1 MILGNYYK
9 AFLPCVSWQD
19 ITLTNTSGKK
29 SFTIFP
35 TSKFAYR
42 LVSGLMEGAK
52 PGYTYG
58 GDDLAFVVLGTG
70 NEPPALSDYKL
81 SGDIVTGFGST
92 VSFSGENAG
101 DETYSQGTAVMT
113 ITNNNE
119 TDITIGEV
127 GIVYQTGSSYSVLF
141 ERTVLESPITIPAGG
156 VGQVTYTIRMNYPTA

>member
-9 AFLPCVSWQD
+9 AFLPCVSWQN
-19 ITLTNTSGKK
+19 ITLTNTSGEK

-42 LVSGLMEGAK
+42 LASGLMQGAK
-52 PGYTYG
+52 PGYTSG
-58 GDDLAFVVLGTG
+58 KDDLAFVVLGTG

>member
-9 AFLPCVSWQD
+9 AFLPCVSGQD
-19 ITLTNTSGKK
+19 ITLTNTSGEKNV
-29 SFTIFP
+29 TIY
-35 TSKFAYR
+35 SSSRFANS
-42 LVSGLMEGAK
+42 LESGLNRGAK
-52 PGYTYG
+52 PSYTSG
-58 GDDLAFVVLGTG
+58 GGELAFVVLGTG

-81 SGDIVTGFGST
+81 SGDIVTGFGSN

>member
-9 AFLPCVSWQD
+9 AFLPCVSWQN
-19 ITLTNTSGKK
+19 ITLTNTSGEK

-35 TSKFAYR
+35 TSKFANSFA
-42 LVSGLMEGAK
+42 SGLMGGAK

-58 GDDLAFVVLGTG
+58 GDGQAFVVLGTG

-127 GIVYQTGSSYSVLF
+127 GIVYQIGSRSSVLF